1 MVPIIQICKF
11 FIAALIFFSTINI
24 SYAKVSQNELGNY
37 LEWIYAKEINDVTKL
52 KKTYKN
58 ISLSEV
64 SENTL
69 EELLFES
76 IIFDDWKS
84 GKEISLKLIESNK
97 ENTVA
102 NFFLLVENFLD
113 KKKINLATLSK
124 SNIQMLDVNF
134 LEAIQIWIGRDK
146 NLDYQSKLD
155 DCIPLLCVHY
165 GMSIMLKGEKKRAQ
179 KFFQKIENQK
189 FSSARV
195 KELQLYASVKFNKIN
210 KAKELLENLSYKDLN
225 LKNYDIRN
233 ISDNLEILNPVLT
246 KRDGLAE
253 VFYNIS
259 SWYYQKDLY
268 KFSIFFGKLSLRLRK
283 DFNAMRL
290 LLASSFELIDMEYNA
305 DKVLSKIKTKN
316 PYFMKFLKL
325 RISLNDKLKKQNKIN
340 LLLEELTKNHPKNW
354 ELKILLADIYRID
367 KKYNESIILY
377 SQIIDSVLD
386 ENKWSIFYSRG
397 IAYERS
403 NKWKKAEEDLQMAMN
418 LKPNDPYVIN
428 YLAYSWL
435 DRKINIDVALNLL
448 EKAVELEPADGYI
461 LDSLGW
467 AYYLSNSFEQSIYFL
482 EKAVS
487 FLPNDPT
494 LNDHLGDAY
503 WKSGRYDEAKSQ
515 WKRVLIIDPKFK
527 TKEIV
532 KKKIEFG
539 I

>member
-1 MVPIIQICKF
+1 M
-11 FIAALIFFSTINI
+11 
-24 SYAKVSQNELGNY
+24 
-37 LEWIYAKEINDVTKL
+37 
-52 KKTYKN
+52 
-58 ISLSEV
+58 
-64 SENTL
+64 
-69 EELLFES
+69 FES
-76 IIFDDWKS
+76 IIFDDWNS
-84 GKEISLKLIESNK
+84 GKEISLKLIELNK

-102 NFFLLVENFLD
+102 NFYLLVENFVE
-113 KKKINLATLSK
+113 KKKVNLSTFSD
-124 SNIQMLDVNF
+124 SNNQRLDANF
-134 LEAIQIWIGRDK
+134 FEAILIWIDEDK
-146 NLDYQSKLD
+146 NLDHQNKLEE
-155 DCIPLLCVHY
+155 CIPLLCVHY
-165 GMSIMLKGEKKRAQ
+165 GMSAMLKTEKKKAE

-195 KELQLYASVKFNKIN
+195 KELQLYASIKFNKTK
-210 KAKELLENLSYKDLN
+210 KAKELIESLSYKDLN
-225 LKNYDIRN
+225 MKNYDFRN

-246 KRDGLAE
+246 ERDGLAE

-259 SWYYQKDLY
+259 SWYYQRDLY

-290 LLASSFELIDMEYNA
+290 LLASSLEIMDMENSA
-305 DKVLSKIKTKN
+305 DKILSKTKTKN

-325 RISLNDKLKKQNKIN
+325 RISLNDKLEKQNKIKP
-340 LLLEELTKNHPKNW
+340 LLEELTKNHPKNW

-367 KKYNESIILY
+367 EKYKESIFLY
-377 SQIIDSVLD
+377 SQIIDDVLD

-435 DRKINIDVALNLL
+435 DRKMNIDVALNLL
-448 EKAVELEPADGYI
+448 EKAVELEPTDGYI

-503 WKSGRYDEAKSQ
+503 WKSGRFEEAKSQ
-515 WKRVLIIDPKFK
+515 WERVLIIDPKFK
-527 TKEIV
+527 TKYIV

>member
-1 MVPIIQICKF
+1 M
-11 FIAALIFFSTINI
+11 
-24 SYAKVSQNELGNY
+24 
-37 LEWIYAKEINDVTKL
+37 
-52 KKTYKN
+52 
-58 ISLSEV
+58 
-64 SENTL
+64 
-69 EELLFES
+69 FES
-76 IIFDDWKS
+76 IIFDDWNS
-84 GKEISLKLIESNK
+84 GKQISLKLIELNK

-102 NFFLLVENFLD
+102 NFYLLVENFVE
-113 KKKINLATLSK
+113 KKKVNLSTFSD
-124 SNIQMLDVNF
+124 SNNQRLDANF
-134 LEAIQIWIGRDK
+134 FEAILIWIDGNK
-146 NLDYQSKLD
+146 NLDHQNKLEE
-155 DCIPLLCVHY
+155 CIPLLCVHY
-165 GMSIMLKGEKKRAQ
+165 GMSAMLNGEKKKAQ

-195 KELQLYASVKFNKIN
+195 KELQLYASIKFNKTK
-210 KAKELLENLSYKDLN
+210 KAKELIESLSYKDLN
-225 LKNYDIRN
+225 MKNYDFRN

-246 KRDGLAE
+246 ERDGLAE

-290 LLASSFELIDMEYNA
+290 LLASSLEIMDMEDSA
-305 DKVLSKIKTKN
+305 DKILSKTKTKN

-325 RISLNDKLKKQNKIN
+325 RISLNDKLEKQNKIKP
-340 LLLEELTKNHPKNW
+340 LLEELTKNHPKNW

-367 KKYNESIILY
+367 EKYKESINLY
-377 SQIIDSVLD
+377 SQIIDDVLD

-435 DRKINIDVALNLL
+435 DRKMNIDVALNLL
-448 EKAVELEPADGYI
+448 EKAVELEPTDGYI

-503 WKSGRYDEAKSQ
+503 WKSGRFEEAKSQ
-515 WKRVLIIDPKFK
+515 WERVLIIDPKFK
-527 TKEIV
+527 TKDIV

>member
-1 MVPIIQICKF
+1 
-11 FIAALIFFSTINI
+11 
-24 SYAKVSQNELGNY
+24 
-37 LEWIYAKEINDVTKL
+37 
-52 KKTYKN
+52 
-58 ISLSEV
+58 
-64 SENTL
+64 
-69 EELLFES
+69 
-76 IIFDDWKS
+76 
-84 GKEISLKLIESNK
+84 
-97 ENTVA
+97 
-102 NFFLLVENFLD
+102 
-113 KKKINLATLSK
+113 
-124 SNIQMLDVNF
+124 
-134 LEAIQIWIGRDK
+134 
-146 NLDYQSKLD
+146 
-155 DCIPLLCVHY
+155 
-165 GMSIMLKGEKKRAQ
+165 
-179 KFFQKIENQK
+179 
-189 FSSARV
+189 
-195 KELQLYASVKFNKIN
+195 
-210 KAKELLENLSYKDLN
+210 
-225 LKNYDIRN
+225 
-233 ISDNLEILNPVLT
+233 
-246 KRDGLAE
+246 
-253 VFYNIS
+253 
-259 SWYYQKDLY
+259 
-268 KFSIFFGKLSLRLRK
+268 
-283 DFNAMRL
+283 
-290 LLASSFELIDMEYNA
+290 
-305 DKVLSKIKTKN
+305 
-316 PYFMKFLKL
+316 MKFLKL